1 MKHDFI
7 IYSHVY
13 NVYLFS
19 TEKIHSTVFPG
30 YYTVMQRLSSK
41 LVRII
46 YNGACL
52 FSSNRSNALCMLPH
66 IIHVCPLIFSIL
78 VNLLTYLSF
87 ALYSFYNYVVLF
99 GDYFSYLLCISV
111 PNQTFVILFL
121 GISHC
126 FLRRRRE
133 AI

>member
-66 IIHVCPLIFSIL
+66 IIHVCTLIFSIL

-111 PNQTFVILFL
+111 VNQTFVILFL

-133 AI
+133 AK

>member
-52 FSSNRSNALCMLPH
+52 FSSNRSNALCMLRF

-111 PNQTFVILFL
+111 VNQTFVILFL
-121 GISHC
+121 GISYC

-133 AI
+133 AK